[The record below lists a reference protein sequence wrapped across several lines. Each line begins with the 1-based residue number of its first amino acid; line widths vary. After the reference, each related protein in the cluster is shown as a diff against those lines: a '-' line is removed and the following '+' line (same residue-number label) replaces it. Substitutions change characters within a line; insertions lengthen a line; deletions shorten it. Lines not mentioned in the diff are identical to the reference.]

1 MAFSPDVPAK
11 VPADVPAPDPSG
23 ATTAAPARKPKYL
36 TRTRG
41 GWRFQMRLP
50 VSQLSDSF
58 LASSAPTIRVS
69 LGAMT
74 VRKAEIVA
82 QQLATLCRTTVGMAG
97 YMELPMDN
105 EELLDRVVKAC
116 AKGISEVR
124 KRPEN
129 ALALA
134 HGLRAVHDTLTLV
147 ATETAKGSAGMAAI
161 VDNAP
166 ALVQDGLSRILALS
180 GAAPE
185 ARIDAVGLL
194 ATISQ
199 SYSSLP
205 LPLPPAPAVVPSG
218 CPTFGEVSRRYID
231 LRRAMG
237 SSKGEID
244 TLQLRRKTFI
254 DVVGDREVDAYS
266 GTDLQSFVNRMQ
278 AWPVDANKRIEEGVA
293 WDTKDILEANRDRG
307 QRPMALK
314 TMQDGYVANIKTM
327 MRFEMIEKNYRD
339 PFSGARIRWPSGY
352 VVSMPREGLDMAV
365 LNRAFELGCASGQ
378 LDEAMLPLVA
388 FLTGRRM
395 GLLLYLRGSDI
406 REKHGITVA
415 QTAGII
421 LNNGTWGRVPIKT
434 GESATYFVLHNFL
447 VEIGFVDWAR
457 KQGDN
462 WLFAAAHE
470 HPDPSKYASKVMA
483 RLLQRAGARGGSIET
498 FHSLRGDAISGMR
511 SKTVQARAARL
522 QAGHELG
529 SEHDKYGFKALNATE
544 ARKLASLKLSRE
556 LVLEPFRKLDF
567 DRMASARRQRGRKGQ
582 E

>member
-1 MAFSPDVPAK
+1 MH
-11 VPADVPAPDPSG
+11 
-23 ATTAAPARKPKYL
+23 
-36 TRTRG
+36 
-41 GWRFQMRLP
+41 
-50 VSQLSDSF
+50 
-58 LASSAPTIRVS
+58 
-69 LGAMT
+69 
-74 VRKAEIVA
+74 E
-82 QQLATLCRTTVGMAG
+82 
-97 YMELPMDN
+97 
-105 EELLDRVVKAC
+105 
-116 AKGISEVR
+116 
-124 KRPEN
+124 
-129 ALALA
+129 
-134 HGLRAVHDTLTLV
+134 TLTLV
-147 ATETAKGSAGMAAI
+147 ATETAKDPAGMAAI
-161 VDNAP
+161 VSNAP
-166 ALVQDGLSRILALS
+166 SLVEDGLSRILALS
-180 GAAPE
+180 GAVPSAP
-185 ARIDAVGLL
+185 IDATGLL
-194 ATISQ
+194 ATVNNA
-199 SYSSLP
+199 YSSLP
-205 LPLPPAPAVVPSG
+205 LPLAPTPAAVSSG
-218 CPTFGEVSRRYID
+218 CPTFGEVSGRYIE

-237 SSKGEID
+237 ASKGEID

-254 DVVGDREVDAYS
+254 DVVGDKAIDCYS
-266 GTDLQSFVNRMQ
+266 GTDLQFFVNRMQ

-293 WDTKDILEANRDRG
+293 WETKDILEANRDRG
-307 QRPMALK
+307 QRPMTLK

-352 VVSMPREGLDMAV
+352 VVSMPREGLDIGV

-421 LNNGTWGRVPIKT
+421 LNNGIWQRVPIKT
-434 GESATYFVLHNFL
+434 GESATCFVLHNFL

-483 RLLQRAGARGGSIET
+483 RLLQRAGARGGNIET

-511 SKTVQARAARL
+511 SKTVQASAARL

-544 ARKLASLKLSRE
+544 ARKLATLKLARE
-556 LVLEPFRKLDF
+556 LALKPFRNLDF
-567 DRMASARRQRGRKGQ
+567 GRMGAARRQRGRKG
-582 E
+582 EE